1 METNKNILTK
11 MLRMATFLMVT
22 PLLFTACSDDDDD
35 PVPPTV
41 QAAAVADA
49 ATMNSLAFEISNISG
64 ADSVKYVFGK
74 DVAGSTPETVGK
86 NGTKLAS
93 LTGTQR
99 LDFDKLDEAT
109 EYSLVVVAYGK
120 KNLTVTANA
129 KATTAAYPGITFT
142 AVAGERYGRKETDLT
157 LTGKDGEKLFID
169 CNYPSANFLPAG
181 TYTVD
186 DTEEAEY
193 YIDPRYSSYSCK
205 DASGNVVTHNITT
218 GTVKIELDMA
228 TKTYN
233 VDADITVDGL
243 QKKLLGRF
251 SGQIEGF
258 EVFDVRQLNPVN
270 AKLLDIDADKAV
282 EGEVYV
288 KMNDADWNE
297 LGFIFICSKG
307 AKELEEGTYNVATTN
322 AKGTLG
328 TGTYINDYT
337 YSDWEVDIAG
347 NPTSGKAEVKKDGKI
362 YTITYDFVMKSGQRY
377 TGTFKGEITSY

>member
-22 PLLFTACSDDDDD
+22 PLLFTACSDDDDA

-129 KATTAAYPGITFT
+129 KATTAAYTGITFT

-205 DASGNVVTHNITT
+205 DASGNVVTHNITA
-218 GTVKIELDMA
+218 GTMKIELDMA

-270 AKLLDIDADKAV
+270 AKLLEIDADKAV

-347 NPTSGKAEVKKDGKI
+347 TPTSGKAEVKKD
-362 YTITYDFVMKSGQRY
+362 
-377 TGTFKGEITSY
+377 

>member
-1 METNKNILTK
+1 M
-11 MLRMATFLMVT
+11 
-22 PLLFTACSDDDDD
+22 
-35 PVPPTV
+35 
-41 QAAAVADA
+41 ADA
-49 ATMNSLAFEISNISG
+49 ATMHSLAFEVSNISG

-99 LDFDKLDEAT
+99 LDFDNLDEAT

-129 KATTAAYPGITFT
+129 KATTAAYTGTTFT
-142 AVAGERYGRKETDLT
+142 AVAGERYSRKNTTVT
-157 LTGKDGEKLFID
+157 LTGKDGETLVID

-186 DTEEAEY
+186 ATEEAEY
-193 YIDPRYSSYSCK
+193 YIAPRYSSYSCK
-205 DASGNVVTHNITT
+205 DANGNVAKHKITA
-218 GTVKIELDMA
+218 GTVKIELDKA

-243 QKKLLGRF
+243 QTNLLGRF

-258 EVFDVRQLNPVN
+258 EVFDARQLNPVS
-270 AKLLDIDADKAV
+270 AKLLEIDADKAV

-288 KMNDADWNE
+288 KMNDADWNAE
-297 LGFIFICSKG
+297 LGFMFICSKG
-307 AKELEEGTYNVATTN
+307 AKELEEGTYDVATTN

-328 TGTYINDYT
+328 TGTYINDYI
-337 YSDWEVDIAG
+337 YSDAEVDIAG
-347 NPTSGKAEVKKDGKI
+347 TPTSGKAEVKKDGKT

-377 TGTFKGEITSY
+377 VGTFKGEIAGY